1 MKKQKIYEKGIT
13 LIALVITIIVLLI
26 LAGITLRIVMN
37 GGIINKSQTA
47 VDKYT
52 EESAR
57 EKLSVTVLAYKMGTL
72 TGEAGEIEG
81 KKHLNEYI
89 TEIGGQLTEAEDS
102 KYYEVELDGYL
113 FWVNKETLEIISKG
127 PSNPVPPTKIKF
139 SSDTEEAYIGEGKIF
154 SLEKEPQN
162 ASMKYLKWS
171 VDNEEIATIQN
182 GVLTGKKEGT
192 VKVTV
197 TSTEDANVTATCTVT
212 IKAIEL
218 TGITLNKTETTIGME
233 KTEKLEITYE
243 PTNATY
249 KDITWS
255 TSNATIATVENGT
268 ITGKKAGT
276 ATITATSTKN
286 ANIKA
291 ECNVTVEE
299 ILEISTVEELKA
311 FRDDV
316 NNGTSY
322 AGKKV
327 VLVNDLDLNSGKYTV
342 SNDGTV
348 TFNENAEQWT
358 AIGTDANKF
367 AGTFDGQG
375 HTISGLY
382 INKPTERYQGLF
394 GCARGDIKNIILKNV
409 NIQGGPVTGG
419 ICGYAMWVDI
429 NKCAVYGNIT
439 VYGQTYGNG
448 TPVAAAGGI
457 AGSVDI
463 TNINNCYNFATINAG
478 NESGMIRIG
487 GIVGDFSCNAKINN
501 CYNKGR
507 LNGTSFVG
515 GIVGSSDANSDSNR
529 EISNCYNLANLNGK
543 QGYCGEI
550 IAYLRYKI
558 KIDNCYNTG
567 ILNGTSTYK
576 GGIIG
581 DIYNDSE
588 NDITINNCS
597 YLTGTAT
604 AGIGYTADS
613 SLSIEPS
620 NDLPSVLSVINGDN
634 AFTTDSE
641 GNIVLKFEN

>member
-127 PSNPVPPTKIKF
+127 PSKAEPPTKIKF
-139 SSDTEEAYIGEGKIF
+139 SSDTEEAYIGEGKVF

-233 KTEKLEITYE
+233 KTEKLEVTYE
-243 PTNATY
+243 PKNATY

-291 ECNVTVEE
+291 ECSVTIEE
-299 ILEISTVEELKA
+299 IIEISTVEELKK
-311 FRDDV
+311 FRD
-316 NNGTSY
+316 
-322 AGKKV
+322 
-327 VLVNDLDLNSGKYTV
+327 
-342 SNDGTV
+342 
-348 TFNENAEQWT
+348 
-358 AIGTDANKF
+358 
-367 AGTFDGQG
+367 
-375 HTISGLY
+375 
-382 INKPTERYQGLF
+382 
-394 GCARGDIKNIILKNV
+394 NV
-409 NIQGGPVTGG
+409 N
-419 ICGYAMWVDI
+419 
-429 NKCAVYGNIT
+429 K
-439 VYGQTYGNG
+439 
-448 TPVAAAGGI
+448 
-457 AGSVDI
+457 
-463 TNINNCYNFATINAG
+463 
-478 NESGMIRIG
+478 R
-487 GIVGDFSCNAKINN
+487 K
-501 CYNKGR
+501 
-507 LNGTSFVG
+507 
-515 GIVGSSDANSDSNR
+515 
-529 EISNCYNLANLNGK
+529 
-543 QGYCGEI
+543 
-550 IAYLRYKI
+550 
-558 KIDNCYNTG
+558 
-567 ILNGTSTYK
+567 
-576 GGIIG
+576 
-581 DIYNDSE
+581 
-588 NDITINNCS
+588 
-597 YLTGTAT
+597 
-604 AGIGYTADS
+604 
-613 SLSIEPS
+613 
-620 NDLPSVLSVINGDN
+620 
-634 AFTTDSE
+634 
-641 GNIVLKFEN
+641 